1 MSGKVTV
8 NRNIYE
14 ASLPEELKKDVAQQD
29 NLNTIEGS
37 KMDVVSDNDKKADQ
51 PKDKYNFFFIS
62 FMVLGAGFHLPYNS
76 FVAAVDYFE
85 EAYKRKDMGFVVSS
99 TNSYMVCASVILN
112 VVLVNKIKM
121 HARISFG
128 YVAFMISLGGM
139 AVLVALT
146 KFKVVGHDFGLYF
159 TIVATIFTGI
169 GCGVQEAS
177 YYGYSGMLP
186 SRYTRAVMLGEAFS
200 GLLVS
205 INRVITKLTIEN
217 NLTNTIIFFALS
229 IIGEIACI
237 FLHRYIKQS
246 SFVRFYEAQEQA
258 VNLQSMTATSFSP
271 LIVKDQQSAWSS
283 FKEGMRL
290 RWTVTRKIWKLMIG
304 ILNVYLVT
312 NLLYPGVASIIKTSW
327 PNGWLSVTLVF
338 AFNAWDFGGTIATGL
353 SYKMPDNI
361 LLLTGGLRW
370 LMVPLLLMC
379 VLPADPIIPGEGVPI
394 IVMSILG
401 FTTGYMGSTPMCAAS
416 SQVALEE
423 REMAGNLMTMCMLL
437 GLTLG
442 STSAMVLNTILGI
455 DNV

>member
-1 MSGKVTV
+1 
-8 NRNIYE
+8 
-14 ASLPEELKKDVAQQD
+14 
-29 NLNTIEGS
+29 
-37 KMDVVSDNDKKADQ
+37 
-51 PKDKYNFFFIS
+51 
-62 FMVLGAGFHLPYNS
+62 
-76 FVAAVDYFE
+76 
-85 EAYKRKDMGFVVSS
+85 
-99 TNSYMVCASVILN
+99 
-112 VVLVNKIKM
+112 
-121 HARISFG
+121 
-128 YVAFMISLGGM
+128 M

-146 KFKVVGHDFGLYF
+146 KFGVVGHDFGLYF

-186 SRYTRAVMLGEAFS
+186 SKYTRAVMLGEAFS

-205 INRVITKLTIEN
+205 INRIITKLTIEN
-217 NLTNTIIFFALS
+217 NLTNTIIFFSLS
-229 IIGEIACI
+229 IIGEVACI
-237 FLHRYIKQS
+237 FLHRYIKES
-246 SFVRFYEAQEQA
+246 TFVRFYEAQEQA
-258 VNLQSMTATSFSP
+258 VNLQSVTATSFTP
-271 LIVKDQQSAWSS
+271 LIVKDDQSAWSS

-290 RWTVTRKIWKLMIG
+290 RMTVSRKIWKLMIG

-327 PNGWLSVTLVF
+327 PNGWLSVALVF

-361 LLLTGGLRW
+361 LLLTGALRW
-370 LMVPLLLMC
+370 LLVPVLLMC
-379 VLPADPIIPGEGVPI
+379 VLPSNPIIPGEGVPI
-394 IVMSILG
+394 IVMSVLG

-416 SQVALEE
+416 SQVDLEE